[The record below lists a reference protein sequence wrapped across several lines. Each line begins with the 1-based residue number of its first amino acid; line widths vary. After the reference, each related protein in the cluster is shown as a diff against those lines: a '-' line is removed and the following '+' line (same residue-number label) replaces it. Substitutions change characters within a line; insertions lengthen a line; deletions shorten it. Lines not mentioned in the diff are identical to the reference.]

1 MSLFDKTH
9 LVAQADALPGR
20 NTPMP
25 VATLHA
31 VNGHSMTNVPAGM
44 EVALFAM
51 GCFWGVERLF
61 WQLPG
66 VYSTAAGYTG
76 GYTPNPTYR
85 EVCSGQTGHAEAV
98 RVVYDPQ
105 VISYE
110 QLLQVF
116 WENHDPAQGMRQGN
130 DHGTQYRSAI
140 YPLTPEQTE
149 AAKASLARFQAA
161 IPVTSP
167 PRSPPPNRSTMPRTI
182 TSSICIKTRTAI
194 AASAALASACR
205 LRRNS
210 DFRLNS
216 EAVNERSG
224 GFTFPYAILASVT
237 AGPAPSDRFFMYSTF
252 ELSTSLPRIWPQRS
266 EKIC

>member
-1 MSLFDKTH
+1 MSLFDKKH
-9 LVAQADALPGR
+9 LVSPADALPGR

-31 VNGHSMTNVPAGM
+31 VNGHSMTNVPDGM
-44 EVALFAM
+44 EIAIFAM

-85 EVCSGQTGHAEAV
+85 EVCSGDTGHAEAV
-98 RVVYDPQ
+98 RIVYDPS

-140 YPLTPEQTE
+140 YP
-149 AAKASLARFQAA
+149 S
-161 IPVTSP
+161 
-167 PRSPPPNRSTMPRTI
+167 
-182 TSSICIKTRTAI
+182 
-194 AASAALASACR
+194 
-205 LRRNS
+205 
-210 DFRLNS
+210 
-216 EAVNERSG
+216 SG
-224 GFTFPYAILASVT
+224 GQKESQEVRNDLPTLSSVGCCSQIGCRCIRAWHRT
-237 AGPAPSDRFFMYSTF
+237 
-252 ELSTSLPRIWPQRS
+252 
-266 EKIC
+266 

>member
-1 MSLFDKTH
+1 MSLFDKKH
-9 LVAQADALPGR
+9 LVSPADALPGR

-31 VNGHSMTNVPAGM
+31 VNGHSMTNVPDGM
-44 EVALFAM
+44 EIAIFAM

-85 EVCSGQTGHAEAV
+85 EVCSGDTGHAEAV
-98 RVVYDPQ
+98 RIVYDPS

-140 YPLTPEQTE
+140 YPLTPEQD
-149 AAKASLARFQAA
+149 AAARASLERFQAA
-161 IPVTSP
+161 MLAADDDRRITTEIANATPFYYAEMTTS
-167 PRSPPPNRSTMPRTI
+167 N
-182 TSSICIKTRTAI
+182 ICIKTRMVTVE
-194 AASAALASACR
+194 LA
-205 LRRNS
+205 
-210 DFRLNS
+210 
-216 EAVNERSG
+216 E
-224 GFTFPYAILASVT
+224 LASVCRRKHSVT
-237 AGPAPSDRFFMYSTF
+237 GTNVD
-252 ELSTSLPRIWPQRS
+252 
-266 EKIC
+266 C

>member
-1 MSLFDKTH
+1 MSLFDKKH
-9 LVAQADALPGR
+9 LVSPADALPGR

-31 VNGHSMTNVPAGM
+31 VNGHSMTNVPDGM
-44 EVALFAM
+44 EIAIFAM

-85 EVCSGQTGHAEAV
+85 EVCSGDTGHAEAV
-98 RVVYDPQ
+98 RIVYDPS

-140 YPLTPEQTE
+140 YPLTPEQD
-149 AAKASLARFQAA
+149 AAARASLERFQAA
-161 IPVTSP
+161 MLAADDD
-167 PRSPPPNRSTMPRTI
+167 RHI
-182 TSSICIKTRTAI
+182 TTEI
-194 AASAALASACR
+194 ANATP
-205 LRRNS
+205 
-210 DFRLNS
+210 FY
-216 EAVNERSG
+216 
-224 GFTFPYAILASVT
+224 YAEDDHQQYL
-237 AGPAPSDRFFMYSTF
+237 
-252 ELSTSLPRIWPQRS
+252 LSLIH
-266 EKIC
+266 I